1 MTRAGLLTEVA
12 RHPPESAF
20 DEVGDTRSRL
30 GPIGS
35 QAQLSE
41 IANQRSVP
49 IVEIRGT
56 ARPLR
61 DWIQERGRD
70 GALRNWGLAPD
81 AANPIFAWFRND
93 LDV

>member
-1 MTRAGLLTEVA
+1 MEVA

-56 ARPLR
+56 VRPLR
-61 DWIQERGRD
+61 DWSQEHGRD
-70 GALRNWGLAPD
+70 GALRN
-81 AANPIFAWFRND
+81 
-93 LDV
+93 